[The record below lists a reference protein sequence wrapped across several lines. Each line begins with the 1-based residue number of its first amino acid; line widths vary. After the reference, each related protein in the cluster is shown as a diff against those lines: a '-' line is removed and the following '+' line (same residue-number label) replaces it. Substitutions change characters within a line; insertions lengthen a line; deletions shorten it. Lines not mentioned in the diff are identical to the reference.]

1 MLATGCGGDAD
12 TSQTNLREAKGGRSY
27 GGTFRMNEVQELRS
41 FDPAILNDAPSHHAV
56 HQIAELLVDI
66 RPDSINVLE
75 PELATRWE
83 VSPDGLTYT
92 YHLRSGVRFHDDSCF
107 PGGKGREMK
116 AADVK
121 YCFDRSLNQ
130 TAGTVGIGYFRD
142 KVKGAQEY
150 FNATGAGK
158 TPPKEGVSGF
168 RVVDDSTFAVDL
180 VKPFAA
186 FKYYPALGCCYIYPH
201 EAVERYGADFARHL
215 VGTGPFVFDHW
226 TTGREMVMKR
236 NPNYWKKDKFGN
248 QLPFLDAVSFTFI
261 KDEKA
266 QLAEVTNG
274 NLEEAY
280 RIPSELFPQVVGP
293 DGKAKGNYANFQIH
307 RVEALSTQF
316 YGMLCPGPEFKDRRV
331 RQAFNY
337 AIDRDQIVRYTLQ
350 GQASGPATHGLVPPS
365 MPGYDAKGVK
375 GYTFNLDTARALMAA
390 AGYPEGKGFPPVSIQ
405 LNNGGGRNLL
415 VAQAMQ
421 QMLSKLGIRVGLKQL
436 EWPQH
441 QEALESGRAPLF
453 RLGWVADYP
462 DPENFLNL
470 FNSRTIPPSG
480 PSQINS
486 TRYANPT
493 FDSLFSLAVAT
504 LDDAERMRLYQQAE
518 QVAVDDAPM
527 IFIYNDMDFRVVQ
540 PYVQNYFSN
549 PMDRRDLTEVWFN
562 RSGGEKKGA

>member
-1 MLATGCGGDAD
+1 MAGCGGDAGND
-12 TSQTNLREAKGGRSY
+12 LNNLRPAKGGRNY
-27 GGTFRMNEVQELRS
+27 GGTFRMNEVQELRVL
-41 FDPAILNDAPSHHAV
+41 DPVGLNDAPSHHAV

-66 RPDSINVLE
+66 RPDSINVLQ
-75 PELATRWE
+75 PELAERWE

-92 YHLRSGVRFHDDSCF
+92 YHLRRGVKFQDDACF
-107 PGGKGREMK
+107 PEGKGRLMT
-116 AADVK
+116 ATDVK
-121 YCFDRSLNQ
+121 YCFDRSLDAR
-130 TAGTVGIGYFRD
+130 AGTVGIGYFRD
-142 KVKGAQEY
+142 KVKGAQDY
-150 FNATGAGK
+150 FEATRSNGK
-158 TPPKEGVSGF
+158 TPIPTGGVAGF
-168 RVVDDSTFAVDL
+168 RAVDDSTFVIDL
-180 VKPFAA
+180 LKPFAA
-186 FKYYPALGCCYIYPH
+186 FKYYPALGCCYIYPR
-201 EAVERYGADFARHL
+201 EAVEHYGKDFPRHL

-226 TTGREMVMKR
+226 SSGQELVMKR
-236 NPNYWKKDKFGN
+236 NPNYWRRDSHGN

-261 KDEKA
+261 KDEKQ
-266 QLAEVTNG
+266 QLAEVASG

-280 RIPSELFPQVVGP
+280 RIPSELFPQVV
-293 DGKAKGNYANFQIH
+293 DANGKGKGDYAKFTIH

-316 YGMLCPGPEFKDRRV
+316 YGMLCTSPEFKDRRV

-350 GQASGPATHGLVPPS
+350 GQAAGAATHGLVPPS
-365 MPGYDAKGVK
+365 MPGYDSKGVR
-375 GYTFNLDTARALMAA
+375 GYSYNLDTARALMAA
-390 AGYPEGKGFPPVSIQ
+390 AGYPGGKGFPAVSIQ

-421 QMLSKLGIRVGLKQL
+421 QMLSKLGVNVGLKQL

-441 QEALESGRAPLF
+441 QEALENGRAPLY

-470 FNSRTIPPSG
+470 FNSRTIPASG

-486 TRYANPT
+486 ARYANPA
-493 FDSLFSLAVAT
+493 FDSLLTLAIGT

-549 PMDRRDLTEVWFN
+549 SMDRRDLTEVWFA
-562 RSGGEKKGA
+562 STTGEKNG